1 MTGLLA
7 GLQAPPSGRRRA
19 VWFDNL
25 GYCRDKL
32 LAGGPVPWD
41 SPGELVAF
49 FAKAQGMFS
58 SDALLV
64 DLADLYGQLAA
75 DGKLREA
82 MLARSRPGYPL
93 RVLLSDETA
102 RARAEP
108 ALTALAASTVVP
120 VLLTLPSPARWLST
134 AAELAGRPAGPPD
147 ADQADTA
154 AMYVAD
160 LLRVFAAT
168 GIDGLLLD
176 EGATPAHDLVDPQSY
191 TSVLKVAEHYEWPV
205 FIRTDAAPA
214 WPRGT
219 VPGVAGWVG
228 SAAPPSPAPTWGMVA
243 GEDGWTS
250 AEGDVLLAAVTAK
263 SDPETA
269 MRAVRALP

>member
-7 GLQAPPSGRRRA
+7 SLQAPPSGRRRA

-25 GYCRDKL
+25 AYSRDKL
-32 LAGGPVPWD
+32 LAGRPVPWD

-64 DLADLYGQLAA
+64 DLADLYGQLAQ

-102 RARAEP
+102 RARAEQ

-120 VLLTLPSPARWLST
+120 VLLTLPAPARWLAT
-134 AAELAGRPAGPPD
+134 AAELAGRAAGPPD
-147 ADQADTA
+147 SDQADTA

-160 LLRVFAAT
+160 LLRIFAAT
-168 GIDGLLLD
+168 GIDALLLD
-176 EGATPAHDLVDPQSY
+176 EGATPVDDLVDPHSY
-191 TSVLKVAEHYEWPV
+191 ASVLRVAEHYEWPV
-205 FIRTDAAPA
+205 FIRADAAPA

-219 VPGVAGWVG
+219 VPGVAGWIG
-228 SAAPPSPAPTWGMVA
+228 SAAPPSPAPTWGTVA

-250 AEGDVLLAAVTAK
+250 AEGDLLLAVVTAK
-263 SDPETA
+263 SDPETV
-269 MRAVRALP
+269 MRAVRALR